1 MKAKNK
7 IPLFCLLIAFICLT
21 LVSVLRRGESGSEGK
36 CEALDTI
43 VHYRVDTIFDTI
55 SITKYYPK
63 PVKEEVLRIDT
74 VYADTLLATKRSIYC
89 DTILATPT
97 DTVCVMTE
105 IEGIDARMNYLKAYL
120 KKGTIHTN
128 TTQTVTITKRK
139 KGLMIAPTV
148 GVGYGLFNKRP
159 DVYIG
164 AGFTYI
170 F

>member
-1 MKAKNK
+1 MKATNK

-21 LVSVLRRGESGSEGK
+21 LASVLRRGESRSEGK
-36 CEALDTI
+36 YERLDTI
-43 VHYRVDTIFDTI
+43 FISRVDTVYDTI
-55 SITKYYPK
+55 SISKYYPK

-74 VYADTLLATKRSIYC
+74 VYADTLLATKRSTFC

-120 KKGTIHTN
+120 KKGTITEHTEK
-128 TTQTVTITKRK
+128 TVTITKRK
-139 KGLMIAPTV
+139 KGLMFAPNV
-148 GVGYGLFNKRP
+148 SVGYGLINRKP
-159 DVYIG
+159 DIYL
-164 AGFTYI
+164 GFGITYT

>member
-1 MKAKNK
+1 MKATNK

-21 LVSVLRRGESGSEGK
+21 LATVLRRGESGSEGK
-36 CEALDTI
+36 YERLDTI
-43 VHYRVDTIFDTI
+43 VVSRVDTVYDTI

-63 PVKEEVLRIDT
+63 PVKVEVTKR
-74 VYADTLLATKRSIYC
+74 DTLYNDTILERERRIYC
-89 DTILATPT
+89 DTIAFPV

-120 KKGTIHTN
+120 KKGTITEH

-139 KGLMIAPTV
+139 KGLMFAPNV
-148 GVGYGLFNKRP
+148 SVGYGLINRKP
-159 DVYIG
+159 DIYL
-164 AGFTYI
+164 GFGITYT

>member
-7 IPLFCLLIAFICLT
+7 IPLFCLLIAFISLALAT
-21 LVSVLRRGESGSEGK
+21 VLRRGESGSEGK
-36 CEALDTI
+36 YERPDTI
-43 VHYRVDTIFDTI
+43 VVNRVDTVYDTI

-74 VYADTLLATKRSIYC
+74 VYADTILATKRSIYC

-139 KGLMIAPTV
+139 KGLMFAPNV
-148 GVGYGLFNKRP
+148 SVGYGLINRKP
-159 DVYIG
+159 DIYLGVG
-164 AGFTYI
+164 MTYV

>member
-1 MKAKNK
+1 MKATNK

-21 LVSVLRRGESGSEGK
+21 LTTILRRGESGSEGK
-36 CEALDTI
+36 YERPDTI
-43 VHYRVDTIFDTI
+43 VLSRVDTVYDTI

-74 VYADTLLATKRSIYC
+74 LYNDTILERERRIYC
-89 DTILATPT
+89 DTITFPV

-120 KKGTIHTN
+120 KKGTITEH

-139 KGLMIAPTV
+139 KGLMFAPNV
-148 GVGYGLFNKRP
+148 SVGYGLINRKP
-159 DVYIG
+159 DIYLGCGI
-164 AGFTYI
+164 TYV

>member
-21 LVSVLRRGESGSEGK
+21 LITVLRRGESGSEGK
-36 CEALDTI
+36 CERPDTI
-43 VHYRVDTIFDTI
+43 VLTRVDTIFDTI

-63 PVKEEVLRIDT
+63 PVKVEVIKR
-74 VYADTLLATKRSIYC
+74 DTLYNDTILATKRSTFC

-120 KKGTIHTN
+120 KKGTIHIN

-139 KGLMIAPTV
+139 KGLMFAPNV
-148 GVGYGLFNKRP
+148 SVGYGLFNKRP

-164 AGFTYI
+164 VGFSYN

>member
-7 IPLFCLLIAFICLT
+7 IPLICLLIAFISITLT
-21 LVSVLRRGESGSEGK
+21 TVLRRGESGSEGK
-36 CEALDTI
+36 YERPDTI
-43 VHYRVDTIFDTI
+43 VLTRVDTIFDTI

-74 VYADTLLATKRSIYC
+74 VYADTLLATKRSIYR

-105 IEGIDARMNYLKAYL
+105 IEGIDTRMNYLKAYL
-120 KKGTIHTN
+120 KKGTITEHTEK
-128 TTQTVTITKRK
+128 TVTITKRK
-139 KGLMIAPTV
+139 KGLMFAPNV
-148 GVGYGLFNKRP
+148 SVGYGLINRKP
-159 DVYIG
+159 DIYLGIG
-164 AGFTYI
+164 ITYQ

>member
-7 IPLFCLLIAFICLT
+7 IPLFCLLIAFICLALT
-21 LVSVLRRGESGSEGK
+21 TVLQRGESRSEGK
-36 CEALDTI
+36 YEALDTI
-43 VHYRVDTIFDTI
+43 VLTRVDTIFDTI

-139 KGLMIAPTV
+139 KGFMIAPTV

-164 AGFTYI
+164 VGFSY
-170 F
+170 FF

>member
-21 LVSVLRRGESGSEGK
+21 LTTVLRRGESGSEGK
-36 CEALDTI
+36 YERPDSVFI
-43 VHYRVDTIFDTI
+43 YRVDTVFDTI

-74 VYADTLLATKRSIYC
+74 VYADTLLATKRSTFC

-139 KGLMIAPTV
+139 KGLMFAPNV
-148 GVGYGLFNKRP
+148 SVGYGLINRKP
-159 DVYIG
+159 DIYLGVGIVYS
-164 AGFTYI
+164 F
-170 F
+170 

>member
-21 LVSVLRRGESGSEGK
+21 LASVLRRGESGSEGK
-36 CEALDTI
+36 YEHPDTVFI
-43 VHYRVDTIFDTI
+43 TRVDTVYDTI

-63 PVKEEVLRIDT
+63 PVKVEVTKR
-74 VYADTLLATKRSIYC
+74 DTLYNDTILERERRIYC
-89 DTILATPT
+89 DTIAFPV

-120 KKGTIHTN
+120 KKGTITEH

-139 KGLMIAPTV
+139 KGLMFAPNV
-148 GVGYGLFNKRP
+148 SVGYGLINRKP
-159 DVYIG
+159 DIYL
-164 AGFTYI
+164 GFGITYI